1 MSYYRKCLKYRISC
15 KKHVKEFYDLKISKW
30 DYVKLKSFRTTKET
44 AKFKDNLQNERKFL

>member
-44 AKFKDNLQNERKFL
+44 AKFKDNLQNGRKFL